1 MDFGSVQKLFS
12 NESDMMVAEWLNIIN
27 NYETIKDNSINY
39 LETLL
44 ALDFPFY
51 VTPMVQ
57 DFLRFNT
64 ENDSRKNTEEL
75 KENKAKK
82 IVEKTLEVYDLG
94 PNKAIFFYRIKK

>member
-44 ALDFPFY
+44 ALDFPFMS
-51 VTPMVQ
+51 PMVQ

-94 PNKAIFFYRIKK
+94 PMKHLFLQN